1 MSNIPLDNDLDIFGA
16 AIPGQSLTANP
27 GQFPYEKPPL
37 TSNPENAL
45 NSLVEHIQTPAAKK
59 TIINLL
65 KAGLTA
71 ETVASALVLGG
82 VSEGLYDVNVAEL
95 IKAPLIMYLVEI
107 GDDEGIDMIGVLNT
121 IPDEEGMSEEEGIQL
136 MQQIS
141 PNDRFPKYSNKI
153 SEQLQN
159 SQEILNML
167 EEDSSDSAEENVEE
181 DIGFAKRIGSKE

>member
-65 KAGLTA
+65 EAGLTA
-71 ETVASALVLGG
+71 ETIASALVLGG

-107 GDDEGIDMIGVLNT
+107 GDDEGVLNT

-167 EEDSSDSAEENVEE
+167 EEDSSDSTEENVEE